1 MGSPRWTEGFV
12 MSLTSPP
19 GRGKQL
25 TQLLA
30 FIVDDDER
38 TRRADL
44 LLRTVSTCLLIAGV
58 VVAMVTPLAVGSG
71 RYTVPA
77 GGVVVLLLRRVQA
90 RRHRSGR

>member
-1 MGSPRWTEGFV
+1 

-19 GRGKQL
+19 GQGKRL

-30 FIVDDDER
+30 FIVDDNER
-38 TRRADL
+38 TRRANL
-44 LLRTVSTCLLIAGV
+44 LLHTASTCLLVAGA

-71 RYTVPA
+71 RYTVAA
-77 GGVVVLLLRRVQA
+77 GGVVVFLLRWVQA